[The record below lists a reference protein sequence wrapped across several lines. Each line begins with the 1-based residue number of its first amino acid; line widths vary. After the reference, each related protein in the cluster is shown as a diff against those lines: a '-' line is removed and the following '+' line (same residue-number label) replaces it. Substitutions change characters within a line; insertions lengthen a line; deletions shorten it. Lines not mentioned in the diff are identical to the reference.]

1 MNATSR
7 NKNSGSASEPVDMR
21 LGKWEQSDQ
30 SAFQTVHSRRRL
42 SRQQVQ
48 LDRFVLGLTGAIAAS
63 LTWQQPIPALAS
75 YGGYS
80 PAESSATFESINI
93 FGDSLVDAGNL
104 FELTSEFSSAG
115 VPALPP
121 SPPYAQKFSNG
132 DLWVEK
138 LAGALNLSPAL
149 RVDLATDP
157 DIADPREG
165 INFAFAGALSS
176 DSNLIEADLPDLAS
190 SLPGL
195 QEQINEFSVIS
206 SALPNISE
214 SLNIIWAGSNDY
226 IAVIA
231 NPELLE
237 DVSLA
242 QLPDV
247 VTDNIVS
254 SLGQLSSVGAKD
266 FLVVNLPP
274 LGDTPFADFLD
285 AQSEADIPSTFNQLA
300 AAHNAQLSQR
310 LSEFGFNNPD
320 ANIISLDVNTLFA
333 NVANSPDE
341 FGLTNTTES
350 CLTNFQPGFQ
360 FEGVCENPDQFLFWD
375 DVHPTAATHR
385 IIGDFA
391 IATLQ
396 GDKHASVPEHRSP
409 LPLFLGGAVSA
420 GALVKRR
427 WEKRLL

>member
-1 MNATSR
+1 MNVTPR

-30 SAFQTVHSRRRL
+30 SAFQAVHSRRRL

-157 DIADPREG
+157 GIAAPDEG

-176 DSNLIEADLPDLAS
+176 DRNLIGEDLPDLAS
-190 SLPGL
+190 NLPGL
-195 QEQINEFSVIS
+195 QEQIDEFSAIS
-206 SALPNISE
+206 SALPNISK

-226 IAVIA
+226 IAAIA

-237 DVSLA
+237 GASLA

-247 VTDNIVS
+247 VTDNIIGG
-254 SLGQLSSVGAKD
+254 LAQLSSVGAKD

-274 LGDTPFADFLD
+274 LGDTPFADFLN
-285 AQSEADIPSTFNQLA
+285 AQSEADIPSALNQVA
-300 AAHNAQLSQR
+300 VAHNAQLSQK
-310 LSEFGFNNPD
+310 LNEFGYNNPD
-320 ANIISLDVNTLFA
+320 TNIIPLDVNTLFTS
-333 NVANSPDE
+333 VVNSPDK
-341 FGLTNTTES
+341 FGLTNTTEP

-360 FEGVCENPDQFLFWD
+360 FEGICENPDQFLFWD
-375 DVHPTAATHR
+375 DVHPTAATHQ
-385 IIGDFA
+385 IIGSFA

-396 GDKHASVPEHRSP
+396 KDKHADIPEHRSS
-409 LPLFLGGAVSA
+409 LPLLLVGAVSA
-420 GALVKRR
+420 GILVKRR
-427 WEKRLL
+427 WKEATR